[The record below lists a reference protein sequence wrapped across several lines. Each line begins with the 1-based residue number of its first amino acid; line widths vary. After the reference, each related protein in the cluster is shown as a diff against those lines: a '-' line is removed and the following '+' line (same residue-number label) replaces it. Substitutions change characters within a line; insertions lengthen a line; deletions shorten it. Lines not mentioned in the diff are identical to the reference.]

1 MKNLALFK
9 FQNVDI
15 DCSEIVNL
23 FCIDSQ
29 FGDIYIYGEGYVFKI
44 THITQKV
51 TRECNLLDY
60 YEASDIP
67 SLVNINCNPV
77 AENICLAFENGDV
90 LTLEHRTNIIVCVGF
105 VDSGLKSLCWS
116 PDQEVVCMV
125 TGRDTVIIMTGTF
138 DPITEVDLHQDSFGE
153 KQFITVGWGKKETQF
168 HGSEGKAARFVTQ
181 DVNNP
186 NSNKD
191 DGIALISWRGDGLLF
206 AVSVVSKE
214 NVRYIRIFNREGVLQ
229 YTSEKLSGLESVL
242 AWRPSGNLL
251 ATTQQ
256 LPNKY
261 IVAFFEKNGL
271 RHGEFSLP
279 FSSSERKVLQLLWNT
294 ESTILTVHCE
304 NVASSDTSLYFYTV
318 NNYHWYLKQVL
329 DFSKDQ
335 KICCVEWD
343 IESKNRLHV
352 ICEGGHYFCYDWTWV
367 TNHSYGNATSNGA
380 FVAVIDGDE
389 ILLTSFR
396 GNVTPPPMSDQK
408 VKLLAAINAVMF
420 GFDDNSAC
428 AVLADGRLV
437 ALVQDKVGGPH
448 QVQWVCE
455 VVSECTEILHHW
467 VWLFADTFVCC
478 SGTHV
483 MLLVRDPQQ
492 EKLILRSKAPLDS
505 CLVSIV
511 RTADPLKVLL
521 QMSDGK
527 LFVYDTAQNKVSLY
541 NFNLSECCTKLNIL
555 RVEET
560 EFVFGLSDRNRFYIN
575 TKEIANNVTSYT
587 LHSEFILLTTLQH
600 TLLCSRLDLD
610 GIESLASDHN
620 LGTSRRIERG
630 ARLVIAVPCDTRV
643 ILQMPRGNLECIQ
656 PRPLLL
662 HLAATYLDSRE
673 YRRAF
678 ELFRKQRI
686 NLNLLYDHNPEVFS
700 SNTGHFV
707 RSVKDPTWLSLFLSE
722 LQEMDMTQTMYAG
735 FYAKKSEDKSLTKNK
750 VHSVCEVVRTAI
762 LALDDSE
769 TYLLPVITS
778 HVRQQSLAAAL
789 DVIKTVR
796 EQEDKA
802 GGRKPLVSSGEAL
815 RYLLYLV
822 DVNELYDVA
831 LGMYDFELVT
841 MVAAKSQ
848 KDPKEYLPF
857 LNQLRKM
864 EPHYQ
869 RYCIDKHLKR
879 FESAL
884 HNIAS
889 CLGNNQYLEECLT
902 LIRDHKLYTQALLL
916 FDRSSPA
923 YGRVSVLYAEHLLD
937 SRRPYEAALMFQRGG
952 DLSRA
957 LQCYQAAGDWRQAL
971 TLANTMQYSESQVH
985 ELCRLL
991 VERLAEQHQYGEA
1004 AQVLSQLVGDLE
1016 ESVAMLVRG
1025 HMWPQATWSALSGKR
1040 SDLIETHIKP
1050 GLSDHLELLTS
1061 QLATARE
1068 QFGMYK
1074 ARLAVVRSTQ
1084 QLHFEDKEG
1093 DTIPAD
1099 SDLFSD
1105 TSSVMT
1111 STIASSRSRLS
1122 EMRETVKEEPVQGR
1136 IEKSRLRWYSHVSL
1150 LSGGGVDTKETDTL
1164 AQSLSVSTSRS
1175 HRSSKNRR
1183 KQEHEVRCL
1192 CTELLRFH
1200 RDKEAASLQR
1210 DLVNVLKNMQG
1221 SLAEIWT
1228 PELASS
1234 GPHLNVFGPEA
1245 TVNSITAKFA
1255 SSGNLNTS
1263 HTLLEPRLRIAP
1275 VISSDTTWQMEILKA
1290 S

>member
-90 LTLEHRTNIIVCVGF
+90 LTVEHGTNIIESVGF
-105 VDSGLKSLCWS
+105 VDSGLKSFCWS

-138 DPITEVDLHQDSFGE
+138 DPIIEVDLHQDSFGE

-181 DVNNP
+181 DVDGP
-186 NSNKD
+186 NLNKD
-191 DGIALISWRGDGLLF
+191 AGIALISWRGDGLLF
-206 AVSVVSKE
+206 AVSVVNKE

-279 FSSSERKVLQLLWNT
+279 FCSSERKVLQLLWNT

-329 DFSKDQ
+329 DFSKDR
-335 KICCVEWD
+335 KIRCVEWD
-343 IESKNRLHV
+343 IEIKNRLHV

-367 TNHSYGNATSNGA
+367 TNRSHGNATSNGA
-380 FVAVIDGDE
+380 FVAVIDGGE

-396 GNVTPPPMSDQK
+396 SKVTPPPMSDQK
-408 VKLLAAINAVMF
+408 VKLLAAVNAVVF
-420 GFDDNSAC
+420 CFDDGNSAC
-428 AVLADGRLV
+428 AVLADGRLA
-437 ALVQDKVGGPH
+437 ALVQDKVGGSH
-448 QVQWVCE
+448 EVQWVCE
-455 VVSECTEILHHW
+455 VESECTQILHHW
-467 VWLFADTFVCC
+467 MWLSVDTFVCC

-492 EKLILRSKAPLDS
+492 DKLILRSKAPLDS

-511 RTADPLKVLL
+511 RTSDPLKVLL
-521 QMSDGK
+521 QMSAGQ
-527 LFVYDTAQNKVSLY
+527 LFVYDTAQNEVSLY
-541 NFNLSECCTKLNIL
+541 NFNLPECCTELNIL

-560 EFVFGLSDRNRFYIN
+560 EFVFGLSDRNSSFKGDIDLLSVLGGFRFYIN

-600 TLLCSRLDLD
+600 TLLCSRLDLE

-630 ARLVIAVPCDTRV
+630 TRLVIAVPCDTRV

-686 NLNLLYDHNPEVFS
+686 NLNLLYDHNPEVFL

-722 LQEMDMTQTMYAG
+722 LQEMDVTQTMYAG
-735 FYAKKSEDKSLTKNK
+735 LYAKKSEDKSLTENK
-750 VHSVCEVVRTAI
+750 ELGRLNLEEVNPHLRGRDSNLDLPVLCGLAQHDWRVHSVCEVVRTAI

-789 DVIKTVR
+789 NVIKTVR
-796 EQEDKA
+796 EQEDKVKEGFGNQINLCRDRGLNPGPPA
-802 GGRKPLVSSGEAL
+802 QKSDTLPLDHQVTPEAL
-815 RYLLYLV
+815 KLLMLFAAHDPDVQGSIPGAFRYFCEEMGL
-822 DVNELYDVA
+822 EW
-831 LGMYDFELVT
+831 G
-841 MVAAKSQ
+841 Q
-848 KDPKEYLPF
+848 
-857 LNQLRKM
+857 LN
-864 EPHYQ
+864 
-869 RYCIDKHLKR
+869 
-879 FESAL
+879 
-884 HNIAS
+884 
-889 CLGNNQYLEECLT
+889 
-902 LIRDHKLYTQALLL
+902 
-916 FDRSSPA
+916 
-923 YGRVSVLYAEHLLD
+923 
-937 SRRPYEAALMFQRGG
+937 LMGI
-952 DLSRA
+952 
-957 LQCYQAAGDWRQAL
+957 
-971 TLANTMQYSESQVH
+971 
-985 ELCRLL
+985 
-991 VERLAEQHQYGEA
+991 
-1004 AQVLSQLVGDLE
+1004 
-1016 ESVAMLVRG
+1016 
-1025 HMWPQATWSALSGKR
+1025 
-1040 SDLIETHIKP
+1040 IE
-1050 GLSDHLELLTS
+1050 ELL
-1061 QLATARE
+1061 E
-1068 QFGMYK
+1068 
-1074 ARLAVVRSTQ
+1074 
-1084 QLHFEDKEG
+1084 
-1093 DTIPAD
+1093 
-1099 SDLFSD
+1099 
-1105 TSSVMT
+1105 
-1111 STIASSRSRLS
+1111 
-1122 EMRETVKEEPVQGR
+1122 
-1136 IEKSRLRWYSHVSL
+1136 
-1150 LSGGGVDTKETDTL
+1150 
-1164 AQSLSVSTSRS
+1164 
-1175 HRSSKNRR
+1175 
-1183 KQEHEVRCL
+1183 
-1192 CTELLRFH
+1192 
-1200 RDKEAASLQR
+1200 
-1210 DLVNVLKNMQG
+1210 
-1221 SLAEIWT
+1221 
-1228 PELASS
+1228 
-1234 GPHLNVFGPEA
+1234 
-1245 TVNSITAKFA
+1245 
-1255 SSGNLNTS
+1255 
-1263 HTLLEPRLRIAP
+1263 
-1275 VISSDTTWQMEILKA
+1275 
-1290 S
+1290 